1 MRNLIFV
8 LLIFA
13 GCYTIIKHP
22 EVNYEDSSGGVYTSH
37 VSYRSNCSSC
47 HSRAEL
53 DYFYDL
59 MPAHNASAW
68 AYYNYPWWFSLVNM
82 EADTVSGSSTG
93 SVFERTR
100 EFGTHRTPSNES
112 FSPPPPSRT
121 PSGSDSSSKSSST
134 GSISKGSEV
143 KSEGARS
150 SGNLRSSDGNSR
162 EQNKESEQN
171 KEGKRNIGSRRK

>member
-37 VSYRSNCSSC
+37 VSYRSNCSGC
-47 HSRAEL
+47 HSRADL

-59 MPAHNASAW
+59 MPSQDASAW
-68 AYYNYPWWFSLVNM
+68 VYYNYPWWFSWVNM
-82 EADTVSGSSTG
+82 EADTGSSTG
-93 SVFERTR
+93 SVFERVR

-112 FSPPPPSRT
+112 FSPPPSRT

-143 KSEGARS
+143 NSEGARS
-150 SGNLRSSDGNSR
+150 LGNLRSLDGNSR